1 MIVKCI
7 RSLFDNVSLYER
19 DHEYDITP
27 APYLAD
33 HFAWPSELKKELQAK
48 KAAAKLA
55 GAVHTP
61 VKPGRDL
68 KDVHADK
75 TSALSNAKPKGGVL
89 SAADLHEKIAQDR
102 KAEKDRL
109 EAEQAEAAAEAK
121 KAGEAAEALENADD
135 ASKAFEALVGK
146 AADAEKN
153 VDKKPVDKKAK
164 GKKAA
169 AVVDIDLD

>member
-1 MIVKCI
+1 MIVKCTKSLYDN
-7 RSLFDNVSLYER
+7 RSLYQR
-19 DHEYDITP
+19 DHDYDITP

-33 HFAWPSELKKELQAK
+33 HFAWPAELKAELQAK

-55 GAVHTP
+55 GTIHAP

-68 KDVHADK
+68 RDVHADK
-75 TSALSNAKPKGGVL
+75 SSALSHRAVKGDVL
-89 SAADLHEKIAQDR
+89 SAADLHEKIAQER
-102 KAEKDRL
+102 KAKKDLL

-135 ASKAFEALVGK
+135 ADKAFEALVGK
-146 AADAEKN
+146 AADAEK
-153 VDKKPVDKKAK
+153 PVDKKAK

-169 AVVDIDLD
+169 PVVDIDLD